1 MPASGRYLLG
11 EPAFDPRGLRK
22 LGGVEELGQ
31 REREQRRGVGGR
43 GEQPAL
49 FDGDHGPRPCMRA
62 LPTAPAARRNT
73 VDRPLAV
80 KRYLFLASTYFG
92 LVILANWLASRYV
105 VSVGFGRVAPAGV
118 FCIGGVL
125 VLRDWLQ
132 QLRGLLWTMPLV
144 YAAGL
149 ASWAIG
155 DAAGW
160 TSLEKIA
167 VASVIA
173 FTVSETVEAVV
184 FTPLRRR
191 NLTLG
196 VALSATV
203 GNALDS
209 WLFLQLAFNSQAFF
223 VGQFIGKGEMIALGT
238 ALTLWRRRLLAA
250 VT

>member
-1 MPASGRYLLG
+1 VRVYA
-11 EPAFDPRGLRK
+11 
-22 LGGVEELGQ
+22 
-31 REREQRRGVGGR
+31 
-43 GEQPAL
+43 
-49 FDGDHGPRPCMRA
+49 
-62 LPTAPAARRNT
+62 
-73 VDRPLAV
+73 PLALLYV
-80 KRYLFLASTYFG
+80 G

-132 QLRGLLWTMPLV
+132 QLRGLWWTMPLV

-149 ASWAIG
+149 VSWGIG

-167 VASVIA
+167 VASVVA
-173 FTVSETVEAVV
+173 FSVSETIEAVV

-191 NLTLG
+191 NLTFG

-203 GNALDS
+203 GNAIDS
-209 WLFLQLAFNSQAFF
+209 ALFLALAFGSQAFF
-223 VGQFIGKGEMIALGT
+223 LGQFIGKSEMIAVGT
-238 ALTLWRRRLLAA
+238 LLTLGRRRLVPAPVA
-250 VT
+250 

>member
-1 MPASGRYLLG
+1 VARVRRYLL
-11 EPAFDPRGLRK
+11 L
-22 LGGVEELGQ
+22 
-31 REREQRRGVGGR
+31 
-43 GEQPAL
+43 
-49 FDGDHGPRPCMRA
+49 
-62 LPTAPAARRNT
+62 AAGY
-73 VDRPLAV
+73 V
-80 KRYLFLASTYFG
+80 G

-149 ASWAIG
+149 ASWGIG

-167 VASVIA
+167 VASVVA

-184 FTPLRRR
+184 FTPIRAR
-191 NLTLG
+191 NLTFG
-196 VALSATV
+196 VGLSATI

-209 WLFLQLAFNSQAFF
+209 YLFLALAFGSQAFF
-223 VGQFIGKGEMIALGT
+223 LGQFIGKSEMIALGSL
-238 ALTLWRRRLLAA
+238 LTLGRRRLLPAA
-250 VT
+250 ALEPVSG

>member
-1 MPASGRYLLG
+1 MPGIARETANVPPRDGR
-11 EPAFDPRGLRK
+11 F
-22 LGGVEELGQ
+22 
-31 REREQRRGVGGR
+31 
-43 GEQPAL
+43 
-49 FDGDHGPRPCMRA
+49 
-62 LPTAPAARRNT
+62 ARVSSN
-73 VDRPLAV
+73 AV
-80 KRYLFLASTYFG
+80 KRYGLLAGTYVG

-105 VSVGFGRVAPAGV
+105 VSVGFGRMAPAGV

-144 YAAGL
+144 YSAGF

-167 VASVIA
+167 IASVVA
-173 FTVSETVEAVV
+173 FTISETVEAVV
-184 FTPLRRR
+184 FTPLRKRR
-191 NLTLG
+191 LTLG

-209 WLFLQLAFNSQAFF
+209 YIFLALAFGSQAFF
-223 VGQFIGKGEMIALGT
+223 LGQFIGKGEMIALGT
-238 ALTLWRRRLLAA
+238 VLTFGRRRLLPAA
-250 VT
+250 ALESAASAGSA